1 MLIRDGLGASFA
13 TRARRITS
21 RRDRSGLSD
30 DLLPGSGDSLSCG
43 RATGCCGRGL
53 GERPA
58 PWEGRAE
65 KARMT
70 HPFLRLRLATEAVA
84 KMKPL
89 PMDDMD
95 PLAMS
100 ASPDALILWIAYKE
114 ARVLLKLEA
123 A

>member
-43 RATGCCGRGL
+43 RATGYCGRGL

-58 PWEGRAE
+58 TWEGRAE
-65 KARMT
+65 KALRT
-70 HPFLRLRLATEAVA
+70 PPLLRLPPSRHWGLAVTDIVHPKNAG
-84 KMKPL
+84 KP
-89 PMDDMD
+89 
-95 PLAMS
+95 A
-100 ASPDALILWIAYKE
+100 
-114 ARVLLKLEA
+114 
-123 A
+123 